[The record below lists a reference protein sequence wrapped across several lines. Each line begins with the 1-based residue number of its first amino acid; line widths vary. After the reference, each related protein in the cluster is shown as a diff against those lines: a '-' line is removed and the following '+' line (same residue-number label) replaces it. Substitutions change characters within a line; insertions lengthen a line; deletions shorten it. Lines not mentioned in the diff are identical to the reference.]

1 MKKLTKLIWAL
12 ISATLIPIALLA
24 AGCAT
29 TQLRFVNA
37 DKIKECE
44 TISYFETPQGTK
56 IACCRNTA
64 EWLCIELGKKKMQK
78 HLYTDT
84 TPPIP
89 RSYGP

>member
-29 TQLRFVNA
+29 TQLRFVEA
-37 DKIKECE
+37 SEVKGCE
-44 TISYFETPQGTK
+44 VISHFETPKNTK
-56 IACCRNTA
+56 LACCRNTT
-64 EWLCIELGKKKMQK
+64 EWLCVELGKTDMQK
-78 HLYTDT
+78 YLSTDT

-89 RSYGP
+89 RK